1 MSDTF
6 TDQRFDV
13 ARLAIP
19 DWLLKVEGLG
29 KVYGPFDDAVINST
43 GSGPETAKS
52 PLNGSIVA
60 AWDVS
65 FEVAPGEALGI
76 VGESGSGK
84 TTVLRCLPATSHR
97 PRVLPLFD
105 WAVATSICL
114 QPTLPNVVACESTP
128 SPSCTKTHPRA
139 SK

>member
-29 KVYGPFDDAVINST
+29 KVYGPFDEAVINST

-84 TTVLRCLPATSHR
+84 TTVLRCLAGD
-97 PRVLPLFD
+97 V
-105 WAVATSICL
+105 
-114 QPTLPNVVACESTP
+114 TP
-128 SPSCTKTHPRA
+128 STGAATIRLGGSDLNMFAADAAERRRLRVDTVSVVYHPRA